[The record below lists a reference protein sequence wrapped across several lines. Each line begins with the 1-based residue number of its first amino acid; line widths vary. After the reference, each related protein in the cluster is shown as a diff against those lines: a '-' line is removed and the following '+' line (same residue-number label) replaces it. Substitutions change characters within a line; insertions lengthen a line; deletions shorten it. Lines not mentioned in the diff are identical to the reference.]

1 MKKSKFVLLSL
12 ILIVFL
18 GFNLFFV
25 PAKVNGATDDIDPD
39 LEYFWLSAG
48 LPLSAIDF
56 VDEDGKGIKFYVY
69 SVDLDIPWVVLLSV
83 KKYYFD
89 DGDWINGEYYVFL
102 EDAFSIFFTGYL
114 YDVFAY
120 YQVTYGSNEI
130 IPDWD
135 RMVIYWDVEKQV
147 FDLVKADSDNW
158 YTPDLEEYT
167 FNIPAESEDFIFISH
182 DLVTGNFAEFL
193 TRQYDFGVSLDST
206 GALDF
211 SNILQTLLWA
221 GWRSMLGSKY
231 GLTPMFSS
239 SLPSYINY
247 SIYNDFDPSEYKG
260 AVNKH
265 VIKYRLDFRGNY
277 SMLLN
282 DYIYDIVYS
291 FEVVY
296 ESEIDYFD
304 EIDSIIIKKGYI
316 IHWYD
321 TSEMEEY
328 KLYTPSS
335 VFDNLVQFQLR
346 KIDNYEN
353 GYDDGWDDGWNVGHV
368 GGYYT
373 GYNVGYDLGYN
384 EGLDEGYDQGYGIG
398 HDEGYGVG
406 YADGY
411 EIGRAETYEQDYE
424 QGYEQGYQDGE
435 KSKIAKNNEIFYNR
449 IAIWIPVAITVVA
462 LASIISI
469 FKFKKNEE

>member
-1 MKKSKFVLLSL
+1 MRKLKFVLLSL
-12 ILIVFL
+12 VLIVFI
-18 GFNLFFV
+18 GFSLFFV
-25 PAKVNGATDDIDPD
+25 PVEVNGASNDIDPD

-69 SVDLDIPWVVLLSV
+69 SVDLDIPWVVLLSI
-83 KKYYFD
+83 KNYYFD
-89 DGDWINGEYYVFL
+89 DGGWINGEYYVFL
-102 EDAFSIFFTGYL
+102 EDAISIFFADYL

-120 YQVTYGSNEI
+120 YQVTYGYDI
-130 IPDWD
+130 IPEWD

-147 FDLVKADSDNW
+147 FDLVKVDSDNW

-193 TRQYDFGVSLDST
+193 TRQYDFGVSQDST

-211 SNILQTLLWA
+211 TNIQQTLLWV
-221 GWRSMLGSKY
+221 GFRSVLDSGY
-231 GLTPMFSS
+231 GLTPMILD
-239 SLPSYINY
+239 SLPSYVSYN
-247 SIYNDFDPSEYKG
+247 IYNTYDRSAYKG
-260 AVNKH
+260 AVNVH
-265 VIKYRLDFRGNY
+265 VIKYRLDFLANY

-291 FEVVY
+291 IEVVY
-296 ESEIDYFD
+296 ELEIDYFD
-304 EIDSIIIKKGYI
+304 EFNHVIYNKGYI

-321 TSEMEEY
+321 TSEMQEY
-328 KLYTPSS
+328 ELYTPFPSIM
-335 VFDNLVQFQLR
+335 DNLLQFQLQ

-398 HDEGYGVG
+398 HDEGYGAG
-406 YADGY
+406 YTDGY

-449 IAIWIPVAITVVA
+449 IAIWIPTAITVVA
-462 LASIISI
+462 LASIISLLW
-469 FKFKKNEE
+469 FKKNEQ